1 MAILKNT
8 SINSTGFLQLPSG
21 ATAERLDPQSAQV
34 RYNST
39 LNKIESYNA
48 NLTNWVDIAYL
59 NVAATG
65 GNSIYDVDTDGTTY
79 RVHVFTTVGN
89 STFTV
94 TNGGQIEYLIVA
106 GGGGGGASRGGGTAG
121 GGGGAG
127 GLLTGFTTVTPQAY
141 TITVGA
147 GGSPGGINNNG
158 VAPLAGGNSVSFG
171 LTAIGGGRAGTY
183 ALNDGG
189 VGGSGGGGA
198 YTGGSGGVVFG
209 AGTANQGNAGGNGNA
224 GANQPGGGGGG
235 AGSLG
240 GTATTTISGAGGA
253 GISSNITGIITSYAG
268 GGGGGLYAGGG
279 TASGGGLG
287 GGGDGGG
294 QGVGVLATA
303 GTPNSGGGGGGI
315 GGPPDTGLP
324 GAGGSG
330 IVVVRYPIRQKGL
343 TSELR
348 QIREASLRVNFDFS
362 ASRSYPGAGDI
373 VYDSE
378 FNEVVGILVNAP
390 TVRDFRT
397 HRSSFTLN
405 GSNQHIRLENFRNRP
420 STQITYEAWV
430 FPNRA
435 VTTGTRRGAI
445 WSNTATT
452 YIGIFDSND
461 GGATHGLHWALQTS
475 SSRSGSNNGSIPNNQ
490 WSHIVGTYDGARTR
504 GYINGV
510 LVYDV
515 AQTGT
520 VSDGTYYIGTY
531 GTGINDGT
539 HNWEGNIATAKI
551 YNRALTQEEIQNNF
565 NVNRWRFGR

>member
-8 SINSTGFLQLPSG
+8 SISSTGSLQLPSG
-21 ATAERLDPQSAQV
+21 TTAERLSPQSAQL

-39 LNKIESYNA
+39 VNRIEAYNA
-48 NLTNWVDIAYL
+48 NLANWVDVAYL

-65 GNSIYDVDTDGTTY
+65 GNSVYNIDTDGTTY

-127 GLLTGFTTVTPQAY
+127 GLLTGFTTVTSQAY

-158 VAPLAGGNSVSFG
+158 VAPLAGGNSVAFG
-171 LTAIGGGRAGTY
+171 LTAVGGGRAGTY
-183 ALNDGG
+183 ALNEGG

-198 YTGGSGGVVFG
+198 YTGGSGGVSFG
-209 AGTANQGNAGGNGNA
+209 AGTTDQGNAGGNGNA

-235 AGSLG
+235 AGSIG
-240 GTATTTISGAGGA
+240 GTATATISGAGGV

-279 TASGGGLG
+279 TASGGGFG

-294 QGVGVLATA
+294 LSIGVAATA
-303 GTPNSGGGGGGI
+303 GTPNSGGGGGGV

-343 TSELR
+343 GVSVQTVNDTSLLV
-348 QIREASLRVNFDFS
+348 SFDF
-362 ASRSYPGAGDI
+362 ASPNSYPGTGNVI
-373 VYDSE
+373 YGS
-378 FNEVVGILVNAP
+378 NTNPRSGILINSP

-397 HRSSFTLN
+397 HRSSFRFN
-405 GSNQHIRLENFRNRP
+405 GSNQYINAGNLELRRNWTMEMWARRNGDVDFSAFGHGPATTNQGLHIVYQTGARGMVFGLNGNDNDYQNNYRP
-420 STQITYEAWV
+420 AGGIWQHWV
-430 FPNRA
+430 F
-435 VTTGTRRGAI
+435 
-445 WSNTATT
+445 T
-452 YIGIFDSND
+452 YNHSTFVKQFY
-461 GGATHGLHWALQTS
+461 A
-475 SSRSGSNNGSIPNNQ
+475 
-490 WSHIVGTYDGARTR
+490 
-504 GYINGV
+504 NGV
-510 LVYDV
+510 L
-515 AQTGT
+515 QTPGAS
-520 VSDGTYYIGTY
+520 VQNQYA
-531 GTGINDGT
+531 GTGQF
-539 HNWEGNIATAKI
+539 NIGAIYSTALGFANGEI
-551 YNRALTQEEIQNNF
+551 AVANVYSRILSVTEIQNNF
-565 NVNRWRFGR
+565 TANRWRFGV

>member
-1 MAILKNT
+1 
-8 SINSTGFLQLPSG
+8 
-21 ATAERLDPQSAQV
+21 
-34 RYNST
+34 
-39 LNKIESYNA
+39 
-48 NLTNWVDIAYL
+48 LTNWVDVAYL

-65 GNSIYDVDTDGTTY
+65 GNSVYDVNTDGTTY

-106 GGGGGGASRGGGTAG
+106 GGGGGSGNFYDDGAG
-121 GGGGAG
+121 GGGGG
-127 GLLTGFTTVTPQAY
+127 VISGFTTVTPQSY
-141 TITVGA
+141 TITVGTGGA
-147 GGSPGGINNNG
+147 RSTGGS
-158 VAPLAGGNSVSFG
+158 GGNGGNTVAFG
-171 LTAIGGGRAGTY
+171 LTALGGG
-183 ALNDGG
+183 GG
-189 VGGSGGGGA
+189 ASHRSSAPSGGGSGGGG
-198 YTGGSGGVVFG
+198 GGSFLNDGLNVAGGAATQPGSASGGF
-209 AGTANQGNAGGNGNA
+209 GNAGGNGGINNTLQ
-224 GANQPGGGGGG
+224 GGGYPGSGGGGG
-235 AGSLG
+235 AGAPGRWPIG
-240 GTATTTISGAGGA
+240 GSSGQGGE
-253 GISSNITGIITSYAG
+253 GGVGLSFNITGTNSVYAG
-268 GGGGGLYAGGG
+268 GGGGLLGGL
-279 TASGGGLG
+279 GGLG
-287 GGGDGGG
+287 GGANASGGRG
-294 QGVGVLATA
+294 TTA
-303 GTPNSGGGGGGI
+303 ALPATPNTGGGGGG
-315 GGPPDTGLP
+315 GRQGEGDSGQPSD
-324 GAGGSG
+324 GGSG

-348 QIREASLRVNFDFS
+348 QIREASLRVNFDFF
-362 ASRSYPGAGDI
+362 APNSYPGVGDI

-397 HRSSFTLN
+397 HRSSFRFN
-405 GSNQHIRLENFRNRP
+405 GSNQHIRLENYRNRP
-420 STQITYEAWV
+420 STQITYESWV

-461 GGATHGLHWALQTS
+461 GGANHGLHWALQTS
-475 SSRSGSNNGSIPNNQ
+475 SSRSGSNTGSIPNNQ

-531 GTGINDGT
+531 GAGINDGT
-539 HNWEGNIATAKI
+539 HNWEGNIAAAKI
-551 YNRALTQEEIQNNF
+551 YNRALTQQEIQNNF